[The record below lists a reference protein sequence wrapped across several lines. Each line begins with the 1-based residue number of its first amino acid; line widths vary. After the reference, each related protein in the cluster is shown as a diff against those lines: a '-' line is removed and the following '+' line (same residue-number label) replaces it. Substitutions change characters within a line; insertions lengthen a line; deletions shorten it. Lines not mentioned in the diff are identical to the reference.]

1 MNPEIH
7 VARTAPSRSIA
18 IVTCYRHPDYVRAAS
33 LRAAAR
39 ASGLFHEVHVVKNRR
54 RGVLRYV
61 EVVLALVRL
70 AFDRPDSYLVTFRG
84 YEILPFVLLLSGR
97 RPVYYDEF
105 INPVE
110 WFVHEHHRFP
120 PSSRRARMLRAAF
133 RSMMRRCTGVLADTP
148 SHADY
153 SATLMDLPRSLYH
166 PVAVGTD
173 EATFHPIGKAWP
185 TDRLRVLYYG
195 SMLPLHGLEI
205 VLDAARALA
214 DDERVSFT
222 FVGGDDDDARAIA
235 AAGADGARVGH
246 RTWVPYAELPA
257 LFAEHELM
265 LGGPFGDT
273 VQSRYVV
280 TGKTYQFLACALPTV
295 VGENLESWPFLDR
308 GNALV
313 VRQGDPAAL
322 AATIRW
328 AADHPGELAG
338 IGRAG
343 RELYERLFSV
353 DRIAGE
359 LGRALGADQLADV
372 EDARHDEQ

>member
-1 MNPEIH
+1 MTRN
-7 VARTAPSRSIA
+7 APARSIA
-18 IVTCYRHPDYVRAAS
+18 IITCYRDPDYVRAAS
-33 LRAAAR
+33 LRAAAH
-39 ASGLFHEVHVVKNRR
+39 ASGLFREVRVIKNRR
-54 RGVLRYV
+54 RGVLRYL
-61 EVVLALVRL
+61 EVVLALVAL

-84 YEILPFVLLLSGR
+84 YEILPFVLLLRGR

-110 WFVHEHHRFP
+110 WFVHEHHRFSP
-120 PSSRRARMLRAAF
+120 TSVRARMLRAAF
-133 RSMMRRCTGVLADTP
+133 RSMMRRCAGVLADTS

-153 SATLMDLPRSLYH
+153 SASLMDLPRSLYH

-173 EATFHPIGKAWP
+173 EATFHPIEKTWP
-185 TDRLRVLYYG
+185 ESRLRVLYYG
-195 SMLPLHGLEI
+195 SMLPLHGLEV

-214 DDERVSFT
+214 DDERVSFM

-235 AAGADGARVGH
+235 AAGADGAHVGH
-246 RTWVPYAELPA
+246 RTWVAYAELPS

-295 VGENLESWPFLDR
+295 VGENLESGPFLDR
-308 GNALV
+308 GNAFV

-322 AATIRW
+322 AAAIRW
-328 AADHPGELAG
+328 AADHDRELAG

-343 RELYERLFSV
+343 RDLYERLFSTA
-353 DRIAGE
+353 RIAVE
-359 LGRALGADQLADV
+359 FRRALGANHPADV
-372 EDARHDEQ
+372 EDARDHEE